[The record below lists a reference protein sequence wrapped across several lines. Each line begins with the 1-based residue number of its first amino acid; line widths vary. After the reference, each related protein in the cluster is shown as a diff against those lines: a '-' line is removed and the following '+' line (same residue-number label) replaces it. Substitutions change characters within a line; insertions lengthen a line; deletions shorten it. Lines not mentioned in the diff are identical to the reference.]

1 MSCPYLKTLCL
12 RGCSWLDSESLN
24 YFSHHQSR
32 HADVD
37 SVESVLR
44 SMARGLRTDLRA
56 KTKAKYSGKDQL
68 YDSMRGKS
76 RKMKRCNTNQQ
87 RFKNLT
93 HLDLHGCRKL
103 GDQNLENL
111 LQYFHQL
118 EIIRLGRIPAISDRT
133 MTAVAQHCRH
143 LRHLDISH
151 CCLVSSSGLFTV
163 IKHCTK
169 LETLELDKTFQLSE
183 NLVNCVRQ
191 RNIMISYVQ
200 EMDSFRY
207 ITSPVPSPVA
217 MASIPPV
224 DGVILGML

>member
-1 MSCPYLKTLCL
+1 MMNTVSDP
-12 RGCSWLDSESLN
+12 DSELS
-24 YFSHHQSR
+24 SSE
-32 HADVD
+32 D
-37 SVESVLR
+37 SVS
-44 SMARGLRTDLRA
+44 ARLQLAGLGVSQLLLSPPEQTRRCGQCGVSTEEHGQGLRTDLRA

-103 GDQNLENL
+103 GDKNLENL

-169 LETLELDKTFQLSE
+169 LGTLELDKTF
-183 NLVNCVRQ
+183 
-191 RNIMISYVQ
+191 
-200 EMDSFRY
+200 
-207 ITSPVPSPVA
+207 
-217 MASIPPV
+217 
-224 DGVILGML
+224 